1 METFADGG
9 IIIPVSILVA
19 VIGWLVVDKIKAQHK
34 KDNDQDTK
42 IERLTVEVHGL
53 AREMRDAVI
62 TIREALARDR
72 SDIDWILKK
81 H

>member
-9 IIIPVSILVA
+9 IIIPISLLLG
-19 VIGWLVVDKIKAQHK
+19 VIGWLIVDKIRAQHK
-34 KDNDQDTK
+34 KDTEQDNK

-62 TIREALARDR
+62 TIREALAKDR